1 MFRPEG
7 SQPRLAIIF
16 CEQGIQ
22 ICDNE
27 KMLCHPD
34 VNVFFQQI
42 AWLDQYVCIKWCKK
56 TLLPFVNGQDFSK
69 FVLLLDNLNRQMQ
82 DDFKESIS
90 SIN

>member
-7 SQPRLAIIF
+7 SQPRLAFIF

-56 TLLPFVNGQDFSK
+56 TPLPFVNGQDFSK

>member
-16 CEQGIQ
+16 CKQGIQ

-27 KMLCHPD
+27 KMAWCPN
-34 VNVFFQQI
+34 VNVFSQQN

-56 TLLPFVNGQDFSK
+56 SFLLFVNGQYFSK